1 MFQDPITMSLDPSSL
16 ESELRQL
23 RAAALNEALLA
34 RLEACAANTWTTLG
48 PEEIRFEQQL
58 LAIAPAKP
66 PPALMASLETTLRD
80 VSFPHAQNIVRLPT
94 PQSPTP
100 RHHRAWWS
108 AAAAVALTGAITAL
122 LVPTRQNPAN
132 LAGAPAGRHTTSPA
146 RTAKTSDPFIPAGFN
161 RGLTEA
167 RDEGVV
173 WQANTQPHRV
183 LKVVYTERV
192 TLKDAAGRN
201 YQIEQPRVEYILVPA
216 KSD

>member
-1 MFQDPITMSLDPSSL
+1 MSLDPSAL

-23 RAAALNEALLA
+23 RAAALDEALLA
-34 RLEACAANTWTTLG
+34 RIEACAANTWTTPD

-58 LAIAPAKP
+58 LATAPAKL
-66 PPALMASLETTLRD
+66 PPALMASLESILRD
-80 VSFPHAQNIVRLPT
+80 VPFPNTETIVRFPA
-94 PQSPTP
+94 PQAPAP

-122 LVPTRQNPAN
+122 LVPTRQNPAK
-132 LAGAPAGRHTTSPA
+132 LAAAPAGNHATAPA
-146 RTAKTSDPFIPAGFN
+146 GTSDKFIPAGFN

-173 WQANTQPHRV
+173 WQSNTQPHRV
-183 LKVVYTERV
+183 LKVVYTDSV
-192 TLKDAAGRN
+192 TLKDAAGRH
-201 YQIEQPRVEYILVPA
+201 YQLEQPRVEYILVPA